1 MINNIPVTI
10 VASMGRKTRAIG
22 NNNELLWH
30 VPADLKRF
38 KELTTGKPVIMGR
51 KTFESIVTIIG
62 KPLPNRTNIVIT
74 RQTGYVAPEG
84 VRVVPSFEEAF
95 EVAASE
101 NPTEIHIG
109 GGAELYRQA
118 LHLVDQLHITWFE
131 SDATGDT
138 TFPEF
143 ESEFKIETTHE
154 AQTHGGLTYQWV
166 DYIRK

>member
-10 VASMGRKTRAIG
+10 VASMGRQTRVIG
-22 NNNELLWH
+22 NNNQLLWH
-30 VPADLKRF
+30 VPADMRRF
-38 KELTTGKPVIMGR
+38 KELTIGKPVIMGR
-51 KTFESIVTIIG
+51 KTFESIVAIIG

-84 VRVVPSFEEAF
+84 VRVVPSLEEAF
-95 EVAASE
+95 EVAATG

-118 LHLVDQLHITWFE
+118 LHLVDRLHITWFE

-143 ESEFKIETTHE
+143 ETDFTIVQAHE
-154 AQTHGGLTYQWV
+154 PQLREGLKYQWI
-166 DYIRK
+166 DYKRK